1 MAITLPVLTAC
12 MREEPIRNSGTL
24 ALMNSE
30 IALFMRDLLEAYP
43 VTPHATAIE
52 TGIEIKETLAK

>member
-1 MAITLPVLTAC
+1 
-12 MREEPIRNSGTL
+12 
-24 ALMNSE
+24 MNSE